1 MKLSTKSRLDSLV
14 STTALSFT
22 VAVLVCLSLVFVGC
36 SSSSSPKGL
45 HFLKVDLKE
54 FPKLRDLQIRD
65 PFNID
70 TARIESR
77 GRNAVEGVASSIHT
91 SANEAIHEATSAASS
106 MVEAQVHEFKSHLPQ
121 YYLVGLWSYCK
132 AKDGSEMVCSDPS
145 TSFTFD
151 LSAVL
156 DSTSRN
162 LSNILPDIDLSLVS
176 GYRRFS
182 QSVVCLYIAGFVVT
196 TLSGV
201 LACRKIFFSKGSRS
215 LAIFYTLSSML
226 ITTATIL
233 VTVMYG
239 VFASKVK
246 NTLQPYGVEV
256 TLGAKMFTTAWLAV
270 FFSIGGSTIWLV
282 HLFCCCI

>member
-1 MKLSTKSRLDSLV
+1 MLSNRQ
-14 STTALSFT
+14 
-22 VAVLVCLSLVFVGC
+22 
-36 SSSSSPKGL
+36 
-45 HFLKVDLKE
+45 VDLKE

-65 PFNID
+65 PSNID
-70 TARIESR
+70 TARIESG

-156 DSTSRN
+156 DSTPIN

-201 LACRKIFFSKGSRS
+201 LACRKVFFSKGSRS
-215 LAIFYTLSSML
+215 LAIFYTVCDTWTN
-226 ITTATIL
+226 IEET
-233 VTVMYG
+233 
-239 VFASKVK
+239 
-246 NTLQPYGVEV
+246 
-256 TLGAKMFTTAWLAV
+256 
-270 FFSIGGSTIWLV
+270 
-282 HLFCCCI
+282 C

>member
-1 MKLSTKSRLDSLV
+1 MLSNRQ
-14 STTALSFT
+14 
-22 VAVLVCLSLVFVGC
+22 
-36 SSSSSPKGL
+36 
-45 HFLKVDLKE
+45 VDLKE

-65 PFNID
+65 SFNID
-70 TARIESR
+70 TARIENG

-91 SANEAIHEATSAASS
+91 SANEATHEATSAASS
-106 MVEAQVHEFKSHLPQ
+106 MVEAQVHEFKSRLPQ

-156 DSTSRN
+156 DSTSIN

-182 QSVVCLYIAGFVVT
+182 QSVVCLYIAGIVVT

-201 LACRKIFFSKGSRS
+201 LACRKVFFSKGSRS
-215 LAIFYTLSSML
+215 LAIFYTVCDTWTN
-226 ITTATIL
+226 IEET
-233 VTVMYG
+233 
-239 VFASKVK
+239 F
-246 NTLQPYGVEV
+246 
-256 TLGAKMFTTAWLAV
+256 
-270 FFSIGGSTIWLV
+270 
-282 HLFCCCI
+282 

>member
-22 VAVLVCLSLVFVGC
+22 VAVLVYLSFVFIGC

-54 FPKLRDLQIRD
+54 FPKLRNLQIRE
-65 PFNID
+65 PFNVD
-70 TARIESR
+70 TARIDSR
-77 GRNAVEGVASSIHT
+77 GRNSVEGVASSIHT
-91 SANEAIHEATSAASS
+91 SANEATHEATSAASS

-121 YYLVGLWSYCK
+121 YYLVGLWSYYK
-132 AKDGSEMVCSDPS
+132 AKDGSEMVCSDSS

-156 DSTSRN
+156 DSTSIN

-182 QSVVCLYIAGFVVT
+182 QSVICLYIAGFVVT

-201 LACRKIFFSKGSRS
+201 LACRKVFFSKGSRS

-226 ITTATIL
+226 ITTATIV
-233 VTVMYG
+233 VTVMYRI
-239 VFASKVK
+239 FASKVK
-246 NTLQPYGVEV
+246 NTLHPYGVEV

-270 FFSIGGSTIWLV
+270 LFSIGGSTIWLV

>member
-45 HFLKVDLKE
+45 HFLKV
-54 FPKLRDLQIRD
+54 RY
-65 PFNID
+65 
-70 TARIESR
+70 ARKTSMLINAKQSS
-77 GRNAVEGVASSIHT
+77 GRPERISKAANAVGGVASSSHT

-156 DSTSRN
+156 DSTSIN

-201 LACRKIFFSKGSRS
+201 LACRKVFFSKGSRS
-215 LAIFYTLSSML
+215 LAIFYTVCDTWTN
-226 ITTATIL
+226 IEET
-233 VTVMYG
+233 
-239 VFASKVK
+239 
-246 NTLQPYGVEV
+246 
-256 TLGAKMFTTAWLAV
+256 
-270 FFSIGGSTIWLV
+270 
-282 HLFCCCI
+282 C

>member
-1 MKLSTKSRLDSLV
+1 MLSNRQ
-14 STTALSFT
+14 
-22 VAVLVCLSLVFVGC
+22 
-36 SSSSSPKGL
+36 
-45 HFLKVDLKE
+45 VDLKE

-65 PFNID
+65 PSNID
-70 TARIESR
+70 TARIESG

-145 TSFTFD
+145 SSFTFD

-156 DSTSRN
+156 DIN

-182 QSVVCLYIAGFVVT
+182 QSVICLYIAGFVVT

-201 LACRKIFFSKGSRS
+201 LACRKVFFSKGSRP
-215 LAIFYTLSSML
+215 LAIFC
-226 ITTATIL
+226 
-233 VTVMYG
+233 TVCDTWT
-239 VFASKVK
+239 
-246 NTLQPYGVEV
+246 NIEET
-256 TLGAKMFTTAWLAV
+256 
-270 FFSIGGSTIWLV
+270 
-282 HLFCCCI
+282 C

>member
-22 VAVLVCLSLVFVGC
+22 VAVLVCLSFVFVGC

-54 FPKLRDLQIRD
+54 FPKLCDLQIRGL
-65 PFNID
+65 FNVD
-70 TARIESR
+70 TARIESG
-77 GRNAVEGVASSIHT
+77 GRNAVEGVASSIYT

-106 MVEAQVHEFKSHLPQ
+106 MVKAQVHEFKSHLPQ

-156 DSTSRN
+156 DSTPIN

-182 QSVVCLYIAGFVVT
+182 
-196 TLSGV
+196 
-201 LACRKIFFSKGSRS
+201 
-215 LAIFYTLSSML
+215 
-226 ITTATIL
+226 
-233 VTVMYG
+233 
-239 VFASKVK
+239 
-246 NTLQPYGVEV
+246 
-256 TLGAKMFTTAWLAV
+256 
-270 FFSIGGSTIWLV
+270 
-282 HLFCCCI
+282 

>member
-54 FPKLRDLQIRD
+54 FPKLRDLQIRGS
-65 PFNID
+65 FNVD
-70 TARIESR
+70 TARIESG
-77 GRNAVEGVASSIHT
+77 GRNAVEGVASSIHA
-91 SANEAIHEATSAASS
+91 SANEATHEATSAASS

-145 TSFTFD
+145 SSFTFD

-156 DSTSRN
+156 DIN

-182 QSVVCLYIAGFVVT
+182 QSVICLYIAGFVVT

-201 LACRKIFFSKGSRS
+201 LACRKVFFSKGSRP
-215 LAIFYTLSSML
+215 LAIFCTLSSML
-226 ITTATIL
+226 ITTATIV

-246 NTLQPYGVEV
+246 DTLQPYGVEV

>member
-22 VAVLVCLSLVFVGC
+22 VAILVCLSLVFVGC

-65 PFNID
+65 PFNVD
-70 TARIESR
+70 TARIENG

-156 DSTSRN
+156 DSTSIN

-201 LACRKIFFSKGSRS
+201 LACRKVFFSKGSRS
-215 LAIFYTLSSML
+215 LAIFYTVCDTWTN
-226 ITTATIL
+226 IEET
-233 VTVMYG
+233 
-239 VFASKVK
+239 
-246 NTLQPYGVEV
+246 
-256 TLGAKMFTTAWLAV
+256 
-270 FFSIGGSTIWLV
+270 
-282 HLFCCCI
+282 C